1 MQSPAQFRQLAARV
15 PLFKG
20 IGPADVA
27 KIFTKGMT
35 MQVQK
40 GNVIFYEGT
49 TGNTMFI
56 VLGGKVAL
64 YDGKKEIATLRTGDM
79 LGEMAIITEEP
90 RSATAVA
97 AENSELFVLS
107 EQTFHRLLTKRVAV
121 QLLLNIV
128 GTLSQRLRESNRKLR
143 KLTESEEQ

>member
-1 MQSPAQFRQLAARV
+1 MPTPAEFRQLAARV

-20 IGPADVA
+20 IEPTDVA

-35 MQVQK
+35 MQVEK
-40 GNVIFYEGT
+40 GNTIFYEGT

-64 YDGKKEIATLRTGDM
+64 LDGKKHIASLRMGDM
-79 LGEMAIITEEP
+79 FGEMAIITEEP

-97 AENSELFVLS
+97 EENTQLFILS
-107 EQTFHRLLTKRVAV
+107 EQTFHKLLTKRVAV

-128 GTLSQRLRESNRKLR
+128 GTLSHRLRDSNKKLR
-143 KLTESEEQ
+143 KLMESAD